1 MLIHNTLLGWDKTLF
16 IQYRYTLTLTL
27 TFTYDLEQFKP
38 GNKALESCVI
48 KLTMSSYLRFVSY
61 KVQRY
66 ILILNYFYFI
76 STEITPIDLAPLANY
91 LSISA
96 GVLTITNPQAVL
108 STFFATGT
116 SVKANITMVVS
127 IMSFFSDS
135 LFCSK
140 YPFKL

>member
-1 MLIHNTLLGWDKTLF
+1 LF
-16 IQYRYTLTLTL
+16 IQYRYTLTLPL

-127 IMSFFSDS
+127 IMSLFSDS

-140 YPFKL
+140 YAFKL